1 MVCRNTKP
9 NNKQSGNHV
18 TGRVR
23 KWEEGLALQG
33 ASVPPSVTQPSTTPG
48 CCFSSRTRSGAS
60 PGLVELLTQARENVN
75 LR

>member
-23 KWEEGLALQG
+23 EVGGGACSAGSLCASLCNAALHHPRLLFLQPYAKRGL
-33 ASVPPSVTQPSTTPG
+33 
-48 CCFSSRTRSGAS
+48 SGAGGAAHAS
-60 PGLVELLTQARENVN
+60 S
-75 LR
+75 